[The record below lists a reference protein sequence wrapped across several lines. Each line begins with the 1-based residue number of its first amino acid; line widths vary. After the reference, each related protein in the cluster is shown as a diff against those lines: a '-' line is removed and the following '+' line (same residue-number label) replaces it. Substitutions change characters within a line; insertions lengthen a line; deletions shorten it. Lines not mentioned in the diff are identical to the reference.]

1 MKYTRYNIKSNKKD
15 KFLFSFIVI
24 SILIIAFLIGTIIS
38 NVFIKKDGTT
48 LVDLKKVPTAQSG
61 KNNNV
66 FVKESTA
73 EKYVLIQ
80 FGMFKNKNYADELK
94 TQLASKQNVY
104 YIQDGDKIRVV
115 DGIFTQE
122 SGEKIIKELNNKK
135 LQNSK
140 MTLQIEK
147 KDLCNTEIAEM
158 VNAYISILDKL
169 SEKNIK
175 GIQTEQLKKWI
186 KNIKIPNNDS
196 KNYTTFIELKNNI
209 NNMPQKLT
217 KSNIQMS
224 YQFLYKILKEV
235 K

>member
-38 NVFIKKDGTT
+38 NAFIKKEGTT
-48 LVDLKKVPTAQSG
+48 LVDLKKVPSVESG
-61 KNNNV
+61 KNNNAAGN
-66 FVKESTA
+66 EGTI
-73 EKYVLIQ
+73 EKYLLIQ
-80 FGMFKNKNYADELK
+80 FGMFKNKSYADELK
-94 TQLASKQNVY
+94 SQIASKQNVY
-104 YIQDGDKIRVV
+104 YIQDGDKIRVIN
-115 DGIFTQE
+115 GIFME
-122 SGEKIIKELNNKK
+122 EDGDKIIKNLNSTK

-140 MTLQIEK
+140 MSLQIEK

-169 SEKNIK
+169 SEKDIK
-175 GIQTEQLKKWI
+175 GIQTDKLKKWLQNV
-186 KNIKIPNNDS
+186 KVPTKDS
-196 KNYTTFIELKNNI
+196 KNYSTFIELKNNM
-209 NNMPQKLT
+209 NNMPKQLT
-217 KSNIQMS
+217 KTNMQMS